1 MNKIIAS
8 IFIFLLLILQVAFM
22 PHLAFFGVFPDIL
35 LAAMMILAVLRG
47 GKWVF
52 ILSLLSG
59 LALDVFSNHPF
70 GIYALD
76 FILLTWLTEY
86 VGKNI
91 FRATDI
97 SGQVS
102 LLALACVVFTS
113 LNLSLIK
120 VFYWLGLGNDLAFWH
135 NFLVIGLLEISYN
148 FVLAVLGL
156 IIFKKIHGLFAAI

>member
-113 LNLSLIK
+113 LNYHS
-120 VFYWLGLGNDLAFWH
+120 
-135 NFLVIGLLEISYN
+135 
-148 FVLAVLGL
+148 
-156 IIFKKIHGLFAAI
+156 